1 MSLKNV
7 AKETI
12 TLSVLMVGRESI
24 STPEV
29 IEKFPK
35 GFTVED
41 FDIVDAVID
50 EKPAHYAVIT
60 IGEDDSVYY
69 TCGIIITKM
78 IDAYVDECGSLEQAR
93 ANYVKEEKL
102 KLKLTE
108 GKNKSGKNNLTKVD
122 IL

>member
-7 AKETI
+7 AKETV
-12 TLSVLMVGRESI
+12 TLSTLMVGRISA
-24 STPEV
+24 STPEL

-41 FDIVDAVID
+41 FDIVDAIID

-60 IGEDDSVYY
+60 IEEDDSVYY